1 MLDTLLWL
9 GVGAIGA
16 GVFIALALWLLLG
29 WGHGADRYPPDDDD
43 WMYGV

>member
-1 MLDTLLWL
+1 MIDALTWL

-16 GVFIALALWLLLG
+16 GAFIALALWLLG
-29 WGHGADRYPPDDDD
+29 WGHSADRYPPDDDD